1 MYDVVALGELLI
13 DFTYVGTSDNQMRLF
28 EQNPGGAPAN
38 VLCALS
44 HFGHKVA
51 FIGKVGDDMHG
62 AFLKETLEKEQI
74 DTGGLIK
81 DPDHFTTLAFVNVDA
96 IGNRFF
102 SFARKPGADTCLTT
116 EELNREMLT
125 NTKIF
130 HVGSLSL
137 TAEPA
142 RDATIEAIKTAR
154 KAGALISYD
163 PNYRA
168 SLWSSEKEA
177 VKQMRSLLPVVDLMK
192 LSDEEVELL
201 TGERDVRKAALKLNN
216 MGIRIVAVTC
226 GGNGAIIA
234 WNNEIIE
241 SPSFHVSV
249 KDTTGAG
256 DCFLAGFA
264 ASLLAGEGH
273 KTALRFAN
281 ACGALC
287 TTALGA
293 SAGLRDRAQAEDFL
307 RKSSHLS

>member
-74 DTGGLIK
+74 DTGGLIT
-81 DPDHFTTLAFVNVDA
+81 DPNHFTTLAFVNVDA

-116 EELNREMLT
+116 EELNREMLM

-177 VKQMRSLLPVVDLMK
+177 VKQMRSILPVVDLMK

-226 GGNGAIIA
+226 GGNGAIVA

-256 DCFLAGFA
+256 DAFWGGFLHAYLSQEINNRRDVELCAKYGNA
-264 ASLLAGEGH
+264 
-273 KTALRFAN
+273 TA
-281 ACGALC
+281 ALC
-287 TTALGA
+287 CTKNGA
-293 SAGLRDRAQAEDFL
+293 IPAMP
-307 RKSSHLS
+307 KLSEVENLMK